1 MSKAFVSSPFDGD
14 LPVLES
20 LFESGISGAT
30 GDRLEPDRASRRM
43 FFGTLAMLFAIC
55 TAVTAVW
62 CHSMSGMGGM
72 SMPGGWTMSMTWM
85 RMPGQTWPAAAAS
98 FAGMWIAM
106 MAAMMLPS
114 LAPVLWR
121 YHRSLGMIRERSRG
135 RLTML
140 AGLGYFFVWALLGLA
155 VFPVGVGMATIA
167 MAWPALARIVPA
179 GAGMIVLIA
188 GALQCTKWKARHL
201 ALCRNATVRLHW
213 VPDRDGAAWR
223 LGLHIGLHCGLSC
236 ANLTAILLVTGV
248 MDLRVMALIT
258 AAITAERLAPAGLLV
273 AQSIGLLAVGAG
285 LVSIASAL

>member
-1 MSKAFVSSPFDGD
+1 
-14 LPVLES
+14 
-20 LFESGISGAT
+20 
-30 GDRLEPDRASRRM
+30 
-43 FFGTLAMLFAIC
+43 
-55 TAVTAVW
+55 
-62 CHSMSGMGGM
+62 
-72 SMPGGWTMSMTWM
+72 
-85 RMPGQTWPAAAAS
+85 
-98 FAGMWIAM
+98 
-106 MAAMMLPS
+106 
-114 LAPVLWR
+114 
-121 YHRSLGMIRERSRG
+121 
-135 RLTML
+135 ML

-201 ALCRNATVRLHW
+201 ALCRNATVRLHR
-213 VPDRDGAAWR
+213 VADRDGAAWR